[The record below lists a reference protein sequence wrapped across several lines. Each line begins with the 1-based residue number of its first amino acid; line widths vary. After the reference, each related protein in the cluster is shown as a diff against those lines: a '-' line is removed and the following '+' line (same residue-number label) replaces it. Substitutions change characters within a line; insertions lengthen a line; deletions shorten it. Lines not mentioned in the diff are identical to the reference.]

1 MSRKRGSRKRRWTR
15 RVVVLLAAAGAVTL
29 TIVGPRLLR
38 KLEVFRVETVE
49 VTGTRFLEP
58 YAVVRAAGLDRPAS
72 VFDDMDAWR
81 AGVLTLPLV
90 DDVRIRRRIP
100 STVRLEVRE
109 VEPVA
114 LVAGETLRP
123 VDATGRLLPLETAGI
138 VLDLPVV
145 VGAEIAEGRV
155 ASPAGASAVA
165 ALTSLAVHAP
175 DLADRI
181 SEVEVVP
188 GALRITFREGR
199 LEAVLPTHPS
209 EVQLLQLRLAHAD
222 LRARGELDDVRRI
235 DVRFRD
241 QVVVSFLDTPV
252 S

>member
-1 MSRKRGSRKRRWTR
+1 MITR
-15 RVVVLLAAAGAVTL
+15 RALAGWSGVIAAAGAVTAVAVL
-29 TIVGPRLLR
+29 APPTLR
-38 KLEVFRVETVE
+38 HMDVFQVETVE

-58 YAVVRAAGLDRPAS
+58 YIVIRAAGLDRPTS
-72 VFDDMDAWR
+72 VFGDVDAWR

-90 DDVRIRRRIP
+90 DDVRVGRRIP
-100 STVRLEVRE
+100 STVHLEVRE

-114 LVAGETLRP
+114 LVGAGRLRP
-123 VDATGRLLPLETAGI
+123 VDATGRLIPLDPAGV

-145 VGAEIAEGRV
+145 LGAEIRNGRV
-155 ASPAGASAVA
+155 ASPAGASAIA
-165 ALTSLAVHAP
+165 TLTALAVRAP

-181 SEVEVVP
+181 SQVDLEP
-188 GALRITFREGR
+188 GSLRIAFRDIA
-199 LEAVLPTHPS
+199 LEAVLPSHPTH
-209 EVQLLQLRLAHAD
+209 VQLLQLRVAHAD
-222 LRARGELDDVRRI
+222 LRGRGELERVRTI